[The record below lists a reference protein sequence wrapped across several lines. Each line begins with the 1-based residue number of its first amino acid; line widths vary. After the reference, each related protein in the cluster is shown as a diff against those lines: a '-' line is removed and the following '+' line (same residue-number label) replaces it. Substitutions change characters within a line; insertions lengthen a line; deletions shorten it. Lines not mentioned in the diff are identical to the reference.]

1 MRKQLCMRKRL
12 TALVAGGLALAG
24 GAGLLAYV
32 VRQRREPSAC
42 PYGQRFSLD
51 LPHPSVTRPRL
62 REVLAPEPG
71 QRVLEIGPGT
81 GYYTLHAARWLEPAG
96 TLEVLDIQQEM
107 LDHTMRR
114 ARALGVPNVVPTRGD
129 ARALPYPDGRFD
141 AAYLVAT
148 LGEVPDKGSALAELR
163 RVLKRGGRLVVGEVL
178 LDPHSVSLSELR
190 GLAAATGLEHERT
203 LEGIFGYYAA
213 FRAS

>member
-51 LPHPSVTRPRL
+51 LPHPSVTHPRL

-71 QRVLEIGPGT
+71 QRVLENGPGT

-96 TLEVLDIQQEM
+96 TLEVLDI
-107 LDHTMRR
+107 
-114 ARALGVPNVVPTRGD
+114 
-129 ARALPYPDGRFD
+129 
-141 AAYLVAT
+141 
-148 LGEVPDKGSALAELR
+148 
-163 RVLKRGGRLVVGEVL
+163 
-178 LDPHSVSLSELR
+178 
-190 GLAAATGLEHERT
+190 
-203 LEGIFGYYAA
+203 
-213 FRAS
+213 